1 MTKSQMNHPNKKK
14 EGIKLTRRKPRKMKK
29 KKQKRLERMNELK
42 KFMRNIIQVIMKG
55 SKRKM
60 DFIVRRR
67 FCNFKLTVKTR

>member
-14 EGIKLTRRKPRKMKK
+14 EGIKLTKRKPRKMKT
-29 KKQKRLERMNELK
+29 KKQKRLEKMNELK

-60 DFIVRRR
+60 DFIARRR

>member
-1 MTKSQMNHPNKKK
+1 
-14 EGIKLTRRKPRKMKK
+14 MKK

-42 KFMRNIIQVIMKG
+42 KFMRNIIQVITKG

-60 DFIVRRR
+60 DFIVRQR